1 MKKIDKIKRSIE
13 LDFYSGEIDNS
24 EIVELLELCDE
35 LLQLKTVPQYAKI
48 HPISE
53 NGVYKCR
60 KHLIVEIAGKKKFV
74 IDND

>member
-13 LDFYSGEIDNS
+13 LDFYSGEINNS
-24 EIVELLELCDE
+24 EIVELLKLCDE
-35 LLQLKTVPQYAKI
+35 LLQLKTVPNFAKI
-48 HPISE
+48 HKMSP

-60 KHLIVEIAGKKKFV
+60 KVLIVEIAGKKFV